1 MRHKVLFVIIC
12 FLSLSAKSQNVV
24 SYNLEAQMDAIAQLW
39 NNDSLIIWG
48 FKDLN
53 NPLSTQATLPGP
65 TIYCE
70 EGDSVIITMTNP
82 SFEAHTIHLHGFD
95 VDQNNDGVP
104 STSFFVQP
112 GESGTY
118 SFKADYTGNFLYH
131 CHVGS
136 VLHLQMGMYGAVIVR
151 PANGV
156 KEVYS
161 GGPAY
166 DREYIWLTHEIDK
179 SWHDDYTAIGAFTNY
194 FPDHFQINGKSKNL
208 IYNDS
213 SVSIYNAFIGE
224 RLHLRLL
231 NIGYGINRYIFP
243 AGLRPQVLTSDGR
256 VLDHTY
262 SIDTFEIY
270 PGERYSLLLQA
281 NQLLQDSIQVQY
293 LSMYRKEYWG
303 TELIP
308 IEVNALSS
316 IDKKANRTFS
326 IYPNPASNRIY
337 IESDENAELQLF
349 NLNGQLIESKKI
361 SKNSFLSIADLPNGV
376 YIVKKTSKK
385 GQIHSKLLIKKAP

>member
-53 NPLSTQATLPGP
+53 NPFSTQATLPGP

-82 SFEAHTIHLHGFD
+82 SFEAHTIHLHGLD

-270 PGERYSLLLQA
+270 PGERFSLVMQT
-281 NQLLQDSIQVQY
+281 NQLIQDSIEVQY
-293 LSMYRKEYWG
+293 LSMYRKKLWG
-303 TELIP
+303 TEFIP

-361 SKNSFLSIADLPNGV
+361 IKNSFLSIADLPNGV

>member
-1 MRHKVLFVIIC
+1 M
-12 FLSLSAKSQNVV
+12 
-24 SYNLEAQMDAIAQLW
+24 
-39 NNDSLIIWG
+39 
-48 FKDLN
+48 
-53 NPLSTQATLPGP
+53 
-65 TIYCE
+65 
-70 EGDSVIITMTNP
+70 
-82 SFEAHTIHLHGFD
+82 HGLD

-231 NIGYGINRYIFP
+231 KIGYGINR
-243 AGLRPQVLTSDGR
+243 
-256 VLDHTY
+256 
-262 SIDTFEIY
+262 
-270 PGERYSLLLQA
+270 
-281 NQLLQDSIQVQY
+281 
-293 LSMYRKEYWG
+293 
-303 TELIP
+303 
-308 IEVNALSS
+308 
-316 IDKKANRTFS
+316 
-326 IYPNPASNRIY
+326 
-337 IESDENAELQLF
+337 
-349 NLNGQLIESKKI
+349 
-361 SKNSFLSIADLPNGV
+361 
-376 YIVKKTSKK
+376 
-385 GQIHSKLLIKKAP
+385 